1 MPKFNLEI
9 KWNDSAKV
17 SSCPLTGVEHQ
28 PWIGMYPF
36 VAGSN
41 MPVSFEAIAVSDPVV
56 ADEIFTLA
64 WDVQRS
70 RARLDLTEPPVVE
83 MTALIEEDLLN
94 EATLNLLDSFK
105 KHSASFV

>member
-9 KWNDSAKV
+9 KWNDATEV
-17 SSCPLTGVEHQ
+17 STCPLTGVEHK
-28 PWIGMYPF
+28 PWIGMHPF

-56 ADEIFTLA
+56 ADEIFSLA

-70 RARLDLTEPPVVE
+70 RARLDQAEPPW
-83 MTALIEEDLLN
+83 
-94 EATLNLLDSFK
+94 SR
-105 KHSASFV
+105 